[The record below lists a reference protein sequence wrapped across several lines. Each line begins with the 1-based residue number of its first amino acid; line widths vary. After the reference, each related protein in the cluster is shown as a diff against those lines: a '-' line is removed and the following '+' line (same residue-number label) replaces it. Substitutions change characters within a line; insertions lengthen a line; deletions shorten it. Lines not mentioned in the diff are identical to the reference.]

1 MEKKKLSFEHLGL
14 RLLDIPRHL
23 GQTALN
29 HLTPFTPDFVM
40 NDVHAL
46 TPDMLASESPV
57 THVVV
62 FDIEGTLENYKEGIV
77 SNETRQLIKRL
88 QDGGYTIAINSN
100 APDEERTKTV
110 HDMFDELIGKDLVI
124 TSYDAKEAGYK
135 HGGKPYK
142 SMLELV
148 EKRLEEN
155 PKRRPW
161 KRQSF
166 LMVGD
171 QLLKDIWAGKNA
183 GVKTL
188 YVNKYGT
195 DDHEQVAR
203 WQRYPEYLYL
213 KSIGFKALQ
222 GTPGKYMPI
231 DIPSAMTSVKKL
243 HKQNFKANSTIQ

>member
-1 MEKKKLSFEHLGL
+1 MEKKKVSLEHLGH
-14 RLLDIPRHL
+14 RLLDIPRRL
-23 GQTALN
+23 GRTALN
-29 HLTPFTPDFVM
+29 HLTPFTPDLVM
-40 NDVHAL
+40 NDVHNL

-62 FDIEGTLENYKEGIV
+62 FDIEGTLENYKEGTV
-77 SNETRQLIKRL
+77 SDATRQLIKRL

-110 HDMFDELIGKDLVI
+110 HEMFDELIGKDLVI
-124 TSYDAKEAGYK
+124 TSFDAKEAGYK

-148 EKRLEEN
+148 EKRLEKN
-155 PKRRPW
+155 PKRLPW

-171 QLLKDIWAGKNA
+171 QLLKDTLAGKNA

-188 YVNKYGT
+188 YVNKYGN

-203 WQRYPEYLYL
+203 WQRFPEHLYL
-213 KSIGFKALQ
+213 RSIGFKALQ
-222 GTPGKYMPI
+222 DIHGRYRPI
-231 DIPSAMTSVKKL
+231 DMPDAMTSVKKL
-243 HKQNFKANSTIQ
+243 RKQHFRTNSTLQ